1 MAARHLP
8 TVITTILAA
17 GIAFAAPAAA
27 AVQQTAAVTGMTSG
41 RIGPSLTALVGL
53 FSVAI
58 GGSTLTRVARKRT
71 GNPRRGAT
79 ATLVS
84 GLISLALGSLLA
96 ATAAGGPG
104 TGNGIVA
111 SWAAMGL
118 GTIGLIL
125 GGLVIG
131 GYKPSRTVNS
141 NALTCRSRVASDR
154 PSRGRPNA
162 R

>member
-1 MAARHLP
+1 MSAAVL
-8 TVITTILAA
+8 TTLVT

-41 RIGPSLTALVGL
+41 RVAPSLTALVSL
-53 FSVAI
+53 FSVVI
-58 GGSTLTRVARKRT
+58 GGSTLTRIARGRA
-71 GNPRRGAT
+71 GNARRGAT
-79 ATLVS
+79 AGLVS
-84 GLISLALGSLLA
+84 GLIGLVLGSVLT

-125 GGLVIG
+125 GGLVL
-131 GYKPSRTVNS
+131 N
-141 NALTCRSRVASDR
+141 RSRDTV
-154 PSRGRPNA
+154 GHE
-162 R
+162 